1 MSRAFWTV
9 TLSALTLGLAA
20 CGEKPQQLAGQ
31 QIRGSAP
38 SWQGPATVFTVAGWK
53 VGDERSW
60 AAHMQARAQG
70 QNENVRLGT
79 SR

>member
-1 MSRAFWTV
+1 MSRALRAGA
-9 TLSALTLGLAA
+9 LSVLTLGLMA
-20 CGEKPQQLAGQ
+20 CGDRPQQLAGQ
-31 QIRGSAP
+31 QVGGSAP
-38 SWQGPATVFTVAGWK
+38 SWQGPVTAFTVSGWK

-60 AAHMQARAQG
+60 NAHMQTRAQG

>member
-1 MSRAFWTV
+1 VKRAFRV
-9 TLSALTLGLAA
+9 VSMLVLAAGLAA
-20 CGEKPQQLAGQ
+20 CGDRPQERAGK
-31 QIRGSAP
+31 QIGGSAP
-38 SWQGPATVFTVAGWK
+38 SWQGPTTSFTVPGWK

>member
-1 MSRAFWTV
+1 MSRAFRAA
-9 TLSALTLGLAA
+9 TLCVLTLGLGA
-20 CGEKPQQLAGQ
+20 CGEKPQVVAGQ
-31 QIRGSAP
+31 QISGSAP
-38 SWQGPATVFTVAGWK
+38 SWQGPATVFTVSGWK

-60 AAHMQARAQG
+60 NAHMQTRAQG

>member
-1 MSRAFWTV
+1 MSRTFLAAA
-9 TLSALTLGLAA
+9 LSALALGLAA
-20 CGEKPQQLAGQ
+20 CGDKPQQLAGQ
-31 QIRGSAP
+31 QIGGSGP
-38 SWQGPATVFTVAGWK
+38 SWQGPTTAFTVSGWK

-60 AAHMQARAQG
+60 NAHMQARAQG